1 MKITK
6 LIATA
11 TVAAL
16 AAGAVAAT
24 AGAYNAGLVFQN
36 TIYSFRNDMAEATYG
51 APYWND
57 GVVIAWPQGGAD
69 DQTYPDYADYFDWD
83 IEAYI
88 LDGGF
93 NDITFDGDGTYT
105 VSCDGFDWAMDGV
118 SDFNMIQVSTDVP
131 FDAFDPEGTPTA
143 FVTSATI
150 YVDGVATATIDNP
163 AVQADANG
171 NLIINGVNIYN
182 SDTPSYTGAYPT
194 EKLAVEFTVTGLGG
208 GSADSS
214 TDSSTDAVVD
224 TNAPVE
230 TGKDAVDTGVEGVAA
245 VAGIAAVAGGALLLS
260 KKRK

>member
-24 AGAYNAGLVFQN
+24 AGAYNAGVSFQN
-36 TIYSFRNDMAEATYG
+36 SVYSFRNGMSDT
-51 APYWND
+51 
-57 GVVIAWPQGGAD
+57 
-69 DQTYPDYADYFDWD
+69 TYADYWADSVIVWSDSTSLDQKFPDFADSFDWD
-83 IEAYI
+83 IEAYVV
-88 LDGGF
+88 DGGF
-93 NDITFDGDGTYT
+93 SDVTFDGDGTYT
-105 VSCDGFDWAMDGV
+105 VSVDGFAWEIDGCT
-118 SDFNMIQVSTDVP
+118 DFNFIQVTTDMP
-131 FDAFDPEGTPTA
+131 FEAFDPDGTPTA

-150 YVDGVATATIDNP
+150 YVDGVAQATVENP
-163 AVQADANG
+163 AVEKDGNNNVTINCANIW
-171 NLIINGVNIYN
+171 NTDV
-182 SDTPSYTGAYPT
+182 PAYTGAYPT

-208 GSADSS
+208 GSS
-214 TDSSTDAVVD
+214 DAVVD
-224 TNAPVE
+224 TDAPVE

>member
-24 AGAYNAGLVFQN
+24 AGAYNAGVSFQN
-36 TIYSFRNDMAEATYG
+36 SIYSFRNGMSDTTY
-51 APYWND
+51 AAYWTD
-57 GVVIAWPQGGAD
+57 SVIVWPQGGAE
-69 DQTYPDYADYFDWD
+69 DQTYPDYADSYDWD
-83 IEAYI
+83 IEAYTI
-88 LDGGF
+88 DGGF
-93 NDITFDGDGTYT
+93 NDVTFDGDGTYT
-105 VSCDGFDWAMDGV
+105 VSVDGFDWAIDGV
-118 SDFNMIQVSTDVP
+118 SDFNFVQVTTDMP
-131 FDAFDPEGTPTA
+131 FEAFDPEGTPTA

-150 YVDGVATATIDNP
+150 YVDGVAQATIENP
-163 AVQADANG
+163 AVEKDGNNNVTINCANIW
-171 NLIINGVNIYN
+171 NTDV
-182 SDTPSYTGAYPT
+182 PAYTGAYPT

-208 GSADSS
+208 DSADSSADSS
-214 TDSSTDAVVD
+214 TGAVVD
-224 TNAPVE
+224 TDAAVD